1 VDITMFLFTA
11 ACDGATT
18 QTGTLFIQGAGV
30 DLEYKAVGDLVI
42 SGNVV
47 NRDRMRF
54 SATGHVIISSRMT
67 CRGRMSITADSD
79 KDGQVLSLLAVLVYE
94 STNTDT

>member
-1 VDITMFLFTA
+1 
-11 ACDGATT
+11 
-18 QTGTLFIQGAGV
+18 
-30 DLEYKAVGDLVI
+30 
-42 SGNVV
+42 
-47 NRDRMRF
+47 MRF

-79 KDGQVLSLLAVLVYE
+79 KDGQVLSLLAALVYK